1 MAMLPGTN
9 LRVSGE
15 GATAYYVRVMTISYS
30 SMPKHRKQ
38 D

>member
-15 GATAYYVRVMTISYS
+15 GATAYVGVMTISYS